1 MPTKG
6 AYTNLIMNIW
16 AFIENNYYYSEETV
30 DDITLNFEN
39 NDNSSIEEMKMNNIA
54 IMGYN
59 KVSISL
65 LNQEF
70 NFTEQF
76 VFKKSEFKNERSTEH
91 GSAVTLNILD
101 NKIQYKRL
109 FIDVDHPSDFNDLI
123 PKLDDAKAIEIV

>member
-1 MPTKG
+1 
-6 AYTNLIMNIW
+6 
-16 AFIENNYYYSEETV
+16 
-30 DDITLNFEN
+30 
-39 NDNSSIEEMKMNNIA
+39 
-54 IMGYN
+54 MGYN

-109 FIDVDHPSDFNDLI
+109 FIDVDPPSDFNDLI